1 MVFTCMRRNLDI
13 HNPVRMINISIV
25 VSDCCILFVQVCAM
39 FVFFLQLKL
48 LQFLNLRKM
57 RAPWLIAG
65 LALLNANTALQI
77 WLIHLTG
84 GFPLTPPLIHSP
96 GSHSSSC
103 PVIVA
108 TRSPSCSSST
118 NKKLH
123 ELPQSIC
130 SPADCSLHQ

>member
-1 MVFTCMRRNLDI
+1 MVFTCTQRYLEI
-13 HNPVRMINISIV
+13 HNPVHMINISVV

-39 FVFFLQLKL
+39 FVFVQHKL

-65 LALLNANTALQI
+65 LALLNANKALQI
-77 WLIHLTG
+77 WLIHLIG

-103 PVIVA
+103 PVIAA
-108 TRSPSCSSST
+108 TWSPSCSSST
-118 NKKLH
+118 NKKLYK
-123 ELPQSIC
+123 LPQSIC
-130 SPADCSLHQ
+130 SLPDCSLH